1 MRREFG
7 HDVDPS
13 LGIVAVRAALAAT
26 MRRRKALAA
35 LQ

>member
-1 MRREFG
+1 MSIL
-7 HDVDPS
+7 S